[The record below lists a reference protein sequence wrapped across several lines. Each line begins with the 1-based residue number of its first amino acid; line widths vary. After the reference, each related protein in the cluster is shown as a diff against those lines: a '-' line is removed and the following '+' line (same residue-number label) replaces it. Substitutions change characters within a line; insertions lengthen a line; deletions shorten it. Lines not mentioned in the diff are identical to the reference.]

1 MANTYIARGKD
12 KTHTVKSKIFNIDN
26 GAGAT
31 IDETIL
37 RLPYKIKLKAARIV
51 YDTETTGTVAGAN
64 VSIGTTVGGVDVV
77 AATAYGNTKAVGTTT
92 AMTLVLSVIPA
103 NTPLIVRHTG
113 IATTAAGEA
122 HIELDYQALDR

>member
-1 MANTYIARGKD
+1 MANTFIARGKD
-12 KTHTVKSKIFNIDN
+12 KIHTATTPIVNMDN

-31 IDETIL
+31 IDITVL
-37 RLPYKIKLKAARIV
+37 RPTYKIKIKAARIV
-51 YDTETTGTVAGAN
+51 YDTETAGTVAAATAQL
-64 VSIGTTVGGVDVV
+64 GTTVGGAEIV
-77 AATAYGNTKAVGTTT
+77 AATAYTNSKTVGATT

-103 NTPLIVRHTG
+103 NTPIIFRHTG